1 MNGFS
6 FLNELNTK
14 SNFVIVINS
23 FFHLFFIYY
32 ISPGTRAPTFKELT
46 FCVIEM
52 KNTSYRYNCYTWI
65 IREALIWGYHTV
77 FWKYRGNWLTAQ
89 EGNIYLTKKN
99 DIWVGFWHM
108 NIISRGKESDKSVY
122 CHGLTLISGNISY
135 HSLFLLKK

>member
-89 EGNIYLTKKN
+89 EGNIYLTKKKM
-99 DIWVGFWHM
+99 IFGLGFDMWILFQEAKNQINQYIAM
-108 NIISRGKESDKSVY
+108 V
-122 CHGLTLISGNISY
+122 LL
-135 HSLFLLKK
+135 LFLEIFHTIHYFY